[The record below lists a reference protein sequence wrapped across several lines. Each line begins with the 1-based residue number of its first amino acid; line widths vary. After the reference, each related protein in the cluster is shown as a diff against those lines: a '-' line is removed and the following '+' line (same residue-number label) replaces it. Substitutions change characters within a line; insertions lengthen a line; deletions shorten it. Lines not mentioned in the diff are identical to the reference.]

1 MIILKKEDL
10 KMNNKNINIAFATD
24 DNYIKYTGTVICS
37 ILDTISKDTLCNF
50 HILST
55 KDLSIK
61 SKNMLNRIKEYFNCK
76 INYYVLGDVVE
87 KTFSKIKL
95 PNHIKL
101 ECYNRLFI
109 PKVLSNLDKVL
120 YLDSDIIVLSD
131 ISKIFNVKLNT
142 YLFGAIED
150 VFPQHRISLGYS
162 DKYTYFNSG
171 VLLLNIK
178 QLNSENYFNK
188 ILYSLEHN
196 YEKYPI
202 GTDQD
207 VLNDAFYDRILPLSY
222 RYNMHHEW
230 HGCRKT
236 FIPLDKQD
244 YEQSL
249 ADLNIVH
256 FVGPIKPWH
265 ENYKKPYAQIFNHYY
280 NFFINGI
287 NGNNVQR
294 LEDMQKDIEIVNTE
308 TFAKYKGIHKG
319 RDVVL
324 LASGPSASKYK
335 GIKGA
340 IHIGVNK
347 SFLHEVKLDYLFI
360 QDYRTF
366 DGCKDKILNYQG
378 NNVEKF
384 FGIVD
389 NDMLKIPIHVIKS
402 FNAKMYFTDNSKYK
416 PSAFQKNIDK
426 QPLGD
431 FCSVVFSALQFI
443 LYTNPSRVYLVGCDC
458 SNEPYFYNDSDSSD
472 LIPDR
477 NINNF
482 KKLKNFI
489 DLYYKDIEIISINP
503 VGLKGVFKDE
513 YAE

>member
-1 MIILKKEDL
+1 MKIINIVFAADNKFIDFAGTAIVSMLSNLNTNVKCNIFIMHIENLSNSNKEKILKIENFFKCE
-10 KMNNKNINIAFATD
+10 
-24 DNYIKYTGTVICS
+24 IKF
-37 ILDTISKDTLCNF
+37 L
-50 HILST
+50 
-55 KDLSIK
+55 
-61 SKNMLNRIKEYFNCK
+61 K
-76 INYYVLGDVVE
+76 INPEDVEIFKNV
-87 KTFSKIKL
+87 KL
-95 PNHIKL
+95 YKHINL
-101 ECYNRLFI
+101 ETYNRLLI
-109 PKVLSNLDKVL
+109 PKFFSDLDKVL
-120 YLDSDIIVLSD
+120 YLDSDIVVLDDVSE
-131 ISKIFNVKLNT
+131 IFKI
-142 YLFGAIED
+142 D
-150 VFPQHRISLGYS
+150 
-162 DKYTYFNSG
+162 
-171 VLLLNIK
+171 IK
-178 QLNSENYFNK
+178 QNYFAAVADANQRHKMALKIPENFIFSNCGILLININSINYDYFINK
-188 ILYSLEHN
+188 IEYSINNNSKN
-196 YEKYPI
+196 YPA
-202 GTDQD
+202 GSDQD
-207 VLNDAFYDRILPLSY
+207 IINDCFYDKIY
-222 RYNMHHEW
+222 RLDYRWNFYHEW
-230 HGCRKT
+230 HVSKKN
-236 FIPLDKQD
+236 FYPIDISEYNKALSNP
-244 YEQSL
+244 
-249 ADLNIVH
+249 AIIH
-256 FVGPIKPWH
+256 FVGEHKPWH
-265 ENYKKPYAQIFNHYY
+265 NNYNKPYAQIFNHYY

-287 NGNNVQR
+287 NGNNIQK

-340 IHIGVNK
+340 IHVGVNK

-360 QDYRTF
+360 QDYRAF
-366 DGCKDKILNYQG
+366 DGYKYKILNYQG

-389 NDMLKIPIHVIKS
+389 NDMFKIPMHVIKS
-402 FNAKMYFTDNSKYK
+402 FNAKMYFTDNSKHK

-489 DLYYKDIEIISINP
+489 DLYYKDIDIISINP